1 MFVILFLAP
10 LTSAGLSIHM
20 LEKSIAY
27 TTGSAVVLLCP
38 PPNPGGGRGNMF
50 GIQSSHS
57 PKSLCL
63 SLCYNSV
70 TGKSLHQIDLQPVAQ
85 LRCALSSKGASMST
99 MGERREEGRGFQLGM
114 QHSTVVRYYS

>member
-1 MFVILFLAP
+1 MDIYWYDCNFIAP

-20 LEKSIAY
+20 LEKSVGY

-50 GIQSSHS
+50 GIQNSS
-57 PKSLCL
+57 KSLCL
-63 SLCYNSV
+63 SVCYNST

-85 LRCALSSKGASMST
+85 LRCALSSRGASMST
-99 MGERREEGRGFQLGM
+99 MGEWGKGREAREGE
-114 QHSTVVRYYS
+114 